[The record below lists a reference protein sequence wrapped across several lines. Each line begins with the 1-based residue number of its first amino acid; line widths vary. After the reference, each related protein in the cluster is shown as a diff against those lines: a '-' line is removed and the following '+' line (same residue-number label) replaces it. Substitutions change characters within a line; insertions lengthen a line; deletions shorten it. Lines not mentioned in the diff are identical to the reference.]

1 MKLFDY
7 ENEKRLAVFAL
18 LHGIT
23 SISVTFEGSG
33 DSGQIDRVD
42 AFMNNFKPF
51 DMSTPIEVTVRQG
64 SGFNHAT
71 KQWEEHPPDLKTI
84 PFHEFLDEHVS
95 AVLEDVTVNWYD
107 NDGGGGEWAWRPE
120 SGVEFH
126 VDQRTVMVL
135 TETAHYEE
143 RTLGYPEEVDED
155 EQEAS

>member
-7 ENEKRLAVFAL
+7 ENEKRLAAFAL

-23 SISVTFEGSG
+23 SISVTFEGGG
-33 DSGQIDRVD
+33 DSGQIEDIG
-42 AFMNNFKPF
+42 ASMNNFKPF
-51 DMSTPIEVTVRQG
+51 DMRTPIEVTVRQG
-64 SGFNHAT
+64 PRFNHAT
-71 KQWEEHPPDLKTI
+71 KQWEELPPALKTI

-95 AVLEDVTVNWYD
+95 AVLEDVTVDWY
-107 NDGGGGEWAWRPE
+107 NDSGGGGAWAWRPE

-126 VDQRTVMVL
+126 VDQRTVY
-135 TETAHYEE
+135 TETEHYEE